1 MMHLMTKAFVKV
13 SAAMGDRKG
22 VTSLEYGV
30 VAAALIAAVTAGMG
44 VLSTNLADAFT
55 TLGAAIKGAF

>member
-1 MMHLMTKAFVKV
+1 MTNLMVKAFVKV

-30 VAAALIAAVTAGMG
+30 VAAALIAAVTAGMS
-44 VLSTNLADAFT
+44 VLGGDLTDAFT
-55 TLGAAIKGAF
+55 TLGNAVKTAF